1 MKNSKKFILFI
12 YGILGLAA
20 NLAHPITPTLFNIRG
35 FESTLFGLAFS
46 MMSLFN
52 FLFSF
57 FWAKKL
63 NKIKINL
70 IFFVCCMGY
79 AFGQFLFL
87 IGNNVYVMLLSRAI
101 AGMFIAGVFIGM
113 PYYFTLISDENE
125 KSSYITK
132 LSTFFTVGGT
142 VGYFFGGFLGGI
154 NIYLPVALQ
163 SLIYFVAAFILF
175 FIVDVK
181 VNNDKLVTKKLF
193 DLGIKLNRI
202 QISVMLLTFCLFV
215 SSTSLTQMFA
225 YYLINVLNVTPT
237 INGLIKGIVGI
248 LSIAINFSFTLKI
261 QNSKNIF
268 KWIKFYILILFIM
281 YLLFINVSKINML
294 FIVLG
299 ILIMVIDTIHLPI
312 LQSTCIKNTIK
323 EEQSIALGLQNSVRS
338 IAMIFGAILS
348 SYLFAFNNIFP
359 FLISTIFVGLGL
371 FVVVNIKRN

>member
-1 MKNSKKFILFI
+1 MKNSKKFMLFI
-12 YGILGLAA
+12 YGVLGLAA

-57 FWAKKL
+57 FWAQKL
-63 NKIKINL
+63 TKVKINL
-70 IFFVCCMGY
+70 IFIICCMGY

-125 KSSYITK
+125 KSSYITR

-154 NIYLPVALQ
+154 NVYLPVMLQ
-163 SLIYFVAAFILF
+163 SLIYFVSAFILF
-175 FIVDVK
+175 VFVDVE
-181 VNNDKLVTKKLF
+181 VNKDTAITKKLF
-193 DLGIKLNRI
+193 DLGIKLNKI
-202 QISVMLLTFCLFV
+202 QITIMLLTFCLFV

-225 YYLINVLNVTPT
+225 YYLINVLNITPT
-237 INGLIKGIVGI
+237 VNGLIKGIVGI
-248 LSIAINFSFTLKI
+248 LSIVINFSFTLKI
-261 QNSKNIF
+261 QNSKNVF
-268 KWIKFYILILFIM
+268 KWIKIYIFILFVM
-281 YLLFINVSKINML
+281 YLLFVNSSNINIL

-312 LQSTCIKNTIK
+312 LQSTCIKNTVK

-348 SYLFAFNNIFP
+348 SYLYTFNNIFP
-359 FLISTIFVGLGL
+359 FFVSTIFVGLGL
-371 FVVVNIKRN
+371 CVVLNIKRN

>member
-1 MKNSKKFILFI
+1 MKNSKKFILFV

-70 IFFVCCMGY
+70 IFIVCCMGY

-101 AGMFIAGVFIGM
+101 SGMFIAGVFIGM
-113 PYYFTLISDENE
+113 PYYFALISDENE

-281 YLLFINVSKINML
+281 YLLFINVSNINML

>member
-1 MKNSKKFILFI
+1 MKNSKKFILFV

-70 IFFVCCMGY
+70 IFIVCCMGY

-101 AGMFIAGVFIGM
+101 SGMFIAGVFIGM

-268 KWIKFYILILFIM
+268 KWIKLYILILFIM
-281 YLLFINVSKINML
+281 YLLFINVSNINML
-294 FIVLG
+294 FIALG
-299 ILIMVIDTIHLPI
+299 IIIMVIDTIHLPI

-371 FVVVNIKRN
+371 FVIVNIKRN

>member
-63 NKIKINL
+63 NKVKINL
-70 IFFVCCMGY
+70 IFVVCCMGY
-79 AFGQFLFL
+79 AFGQYLFL

>member
-1 MKNSKKFILFI
+1 MKNSKKIILFV

-63 NKIKINL
+63 NKVKINL
-70 IFFVCCMGY
+70 IFVVCCMGY

-163 SLIYFVAAFILF
+163 SLIYFVTAFILF

-268 KWIKFYILILFIM
+268 KWIKLYILILFIM
-281 YLLFINVSKINML
+281 YLLFINVSNINML

-299 ILIMVIDTIHLPI
+299 IIIMVIDTIHLPI

-371 FVVVNIKRN
+371 FVIVNIKRN

>member
-1 MKNSKKFILFI
+1 MKNSKKFILFV

-63 NKIKINL
+63 NKVKINL
-70 IFFVCCMGY
+70 IFVVCCMGY

-113 PYYFTLISDENE
+113 PYYFALISDENE

-268 KWIKFYILILFIM
+268 KWIKLYILILFIM
-281 YLLFINVSKINML
+281 YLLFINVSNINML

>member
-1 MKNSKKFILFI
+1 MKNSKKIILFV

-63 NKIKINL
+63 NKVKINL
-70 IFFVCCMGY
+70 IFIVCCMGY

-163 SLIYFVAAFILF
+163 SLIYFVTAFILF

-281 YLLFINVSKINML
+281 YLLFINVSNINML

>member
-1 MKNSKKFILFI
+1 MKNSKKFILFV

-70 IFFVCCMGY
+70 IFIVCCMGY

-268 KWIKFYILILFIM
+268 KWIKLYILILFIM
-281 YLLFINVSKINML
+281 YLLFINVSNINML

>member
-1 MKNSKKFILFI
+1 MKNSKKFILFV

-63 NKIKINL
+63 NKVKINL
-70 IFFVCCMGY
+70 IFVVCCMGY

-163 SLIYFVAAFILF
+163 SLIYFVTAFILF

-268 KWIKFYILILFIM
+268 KWIKLYILILFIM
-281 YLLFINVSKINML
+281 YLLFINVSNINML
-294 FIVLG
+294 FIALG
-299 ILIMVIDTIHLPI
+299 IIIMVIDTIHLPI

-371 FVVVNIKRN
+371 FIVVNIKRN